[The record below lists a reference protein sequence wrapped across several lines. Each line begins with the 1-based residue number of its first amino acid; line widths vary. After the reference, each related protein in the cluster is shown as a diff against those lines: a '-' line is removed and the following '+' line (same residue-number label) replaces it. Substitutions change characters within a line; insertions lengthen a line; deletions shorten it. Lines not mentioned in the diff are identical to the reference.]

1 MRLKLIDELNMILK
15 TVDKQAV
22 ERWIQTI
29 EDALIIQAGNK
40 QRYASIDFV
49 GVPDDQLQIIKNH
62 FSREEFRINLRYVP
76 QTRERIFEI
85 SW

>member
-1 MRLKLIDELNMILK
+1 MKLVDNLNMILK
-15 TVDKQAV
+15 EVDKQAV

-29 EDALIIQAGNK
+29 EDALITQAGNK
-40 QRYASIDFV
+40 QRHAELDIA

-62 FSREEFRINLRYVP
+62 FSREEFRINLRFIP
-76 QTRERIFEI
+76 QTRQRVFEI